1 MHTRVC
7 HIPGYPRTAAFNTLK
22 WALRGTR
29 EQVEAAVLPLK
40 ECLEKIKIY
49 CLVVGL
55 EGRMKRLLL
64 VNRGS
69 ALVWTSK

>member
-7 HIPGYPRTAAFNTLK
+7 HIPGTAAFNTLK

-55 EGRMKRLLL
+55 EGHMKRLLL